1 MRVILIIMADVL
13 VLVTALL
20 AVHEYHGLRRY
31 ESFVVPFTDR
41 LISEGAIAADRRE
54 AVLREDRIGH
64 IVGIVLSCAVWIMLS
79 AFFAGLSGFVLF
91 PVAAALLLAALKPEP
106 GDTPENRSQFYN
118 AHKKDIDAMKYSSL
132 TSNDSAGEAEQ

>member
-1 MRVILIIMADVL
+1 MKVLLIIMADAL
-13 VLVTALL
+13 VLFTALL

-41 LISEGAIAADRRE
+41 LVAGGAIAADRRE
-54 AVLREDRIGH
+54 AVLREDRVGH

-106 GDTPENRSQFYN
+106 GDTPENRTQFYN
-118 AHKKDIDAMKYSSL
+118 AHKKDIDAMKYSAL
-132 TSNDSAGEAEQ
+132 VSNDSPQEADQ

>member
-1 MRVILIIMADVL
+1 MRVVLIIMADVL

-20 AVHEYHGLRRY
+20 AVHEYHGFKRY
-31 ESFVVPFTDR
+31 GTFVVPFTDR
-41 LISEGAIAADRRE
+41 LVAGGAIAADRRE

-64 IVGIVLSCAVWIMLS
+64 IVGIVLCCAVWIMLS

-106 GDTPENRSQFYN
+106 GDTPENRAQYYN
-118 AHKKDIDAMKYSSL
+118 AHKRDIDAMKYSAL
-132 TSNDSAGEAEQ
+132 TADDSVREADQ